1 MIAICLES
9 SIYDAEAKAPLR
21 GIGIWTTGTVER
33 GHERWWSG
41 RKMGDRWKMERKKR
55 KKRTARVAVIGLAGQ
70 SAFMTA
76 EHFPVPGETIA
87 CEALFFE
94 LGGKG
99 YNQAIAC
106 ARMGA
111 ETVFIG
117 AVGADI
123 NGRECRCELEREGII
138 PCLVEK
144 EEPTAY
150 AVITTRT
157 DSENTV
163 AVCSGAA
170 KALCGEDLRAES
182 VFREIE
188 KSDYILLQ
196 NELSQ
201 ECLESAFALAQELGI
216 PVIFNPAPAHHI
228 PPELL
233 VKSAVVTPNYGEAKE
248 LMGYRPEDEPSE
260 KELSDL
266 FRKKGIK
273 QSVVTMGSKGALLI
287 DENRSV
293 RIPAFSCGKASD
305 TTGAGDTF
313 NGTLAASLALGNS
326 LEEAVCQAT
335 VAAGISVTRR
345 GAAGSIPTTGEVKN
359 WLKRLNDMK

>member
-1 MIAICLES
+1 MKDGGQE
-9 SIYDAEAKAPLR
+9 EKW
-21 GIGIWTTGTVER
+21 GIDG
-33 GHERWWSG
+33 
-41 RKMGDRWKMERKKR
+41 KWKEK

-248 LMGYRPEDEPSE
+248 LMGYRPEDEYEMDEETGKQLHTFHSAYVAMRYE
-260 KELSDL
+260 KSAVRPYEHLN
-266 FRKKGIK
+266 
-273 QSVVTMGSKGALLI
+273 GA
-287 DENRSV
+287 
-293 RIPAFSCGKASD
+293 
-305 TTGAGDTF
+305 
-313 NGTLAASLALGNS
+313 
-326 LEEAVCQAT
+326 
-335 VAAGISVTRR
+335 
-345 GAAGSIPTTGEVKN
+345 EVKDI
-359 WLKRLNDMK
+359 KVRTPEGDYGMTSSEMEEFIAILNGVSHYGRARYYGSSMDADAMFVLEYTDGRKVISE